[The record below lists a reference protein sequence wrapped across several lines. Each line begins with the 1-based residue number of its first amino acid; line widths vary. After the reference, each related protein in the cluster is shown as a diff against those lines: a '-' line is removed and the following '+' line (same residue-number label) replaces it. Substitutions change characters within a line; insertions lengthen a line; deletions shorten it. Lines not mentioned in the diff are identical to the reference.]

1 MIIVSLGSLFEILS
15 VIFCLH
21 YLYGE
26 RLHLDAVT
34 VCFVLSDVIWMSGIY
49 YLKLGQNWSL
59 MMYLA
64 VVLYCRARFRS
75 SMRSILIDNI
85 LTIAVIG
92 ILQTTIMVLFR
103 VLLKIEELEGAERFL
118 TNLIMFAIVV
128 GILKKCKLK
137 ELSDILKRR
146 EKLVVASLSV
156 MSAGTML
163 CLLAYKHNEGFDGLY
178 YAVLGV
184 SGILIII
191 AAVDIGKHRMK
202 VREAEAELRMH
213 RLYEA
218 SFRELIDDIC
228 ARQHEFDNH
237 INTIY
242 SQHHLYK
249 TYELLVEAQKKYCRE
264 VTMENRYNKLL
275 SKGNPI
281 ILAFLYG
288 KFSEIERRG
297 IEISYKVNI
306 SELES
311 SVPVYKIVELLGNLL
326 NNAADAVEGN
336 GTGSVRIKMLE
347 SREQIEI
354 EVYNES
360 EEISLERRQ
369 KFFEKRYS
377 EKGQNRGYGL
387 YNVKRIC
394 NEYGIEIVCDNKEID
409 GKNYLM
415 FSIVIMKK

>member
-1 MIIVSLGSLFEILS
+1 MIVVSLGNLFEALS
-15 VIFCLH
+15 IVFCLH

-26 RLHLDAVT
+26 KPRFEAVT
-34 VCFVLSDVIWMSGIY
+34 VGYIIFDVVLMSGVY
-49 YLKLGQNWSL
+49 YLQLGQSWSWII
-59 MMYLA
+59 YP
-64 VVLYCRARFRS
+64 VIVLYCVFRFGTD
-75 SMRSILIDNI
+75 IKALFINNI
-85 LTIAVIG
+85 LYMAILSG
-92 ILQTTIMVLFR
+92 IQTTIIMPYC
-103 VLLKIEELEGAERFL
+103 VLLKVGRLDGKD
-118 TNLIMFAIVV
+118 NLLINIMMFIIVV
-128 GILKKCKLK
+128 GILRKCKLK
-137 ELSDILKRR
+137 KLSDVLKSK
-146 EKLVVASLSV
+146 EGLVVISLSV
-156 MSAGTML
+156 VAVGTIL
-163 CLLAYKHNEGFDGLY
+163 FLLAYKRHAGFDGLY

-184 SGILIII
+184 GIILIII

-228 ARQHEFDNH
+228 AKQHEFDNH

-249 TYELLVEAQKKYCRE
+249 TYDMLVEAQKKYCSE
-264 VTMENRYNKLL
+264 ITAENRYNKLL

-297 IEISYKVNI
+297 IKISYRVNI
-306 SELES
+306 GELES

-326 NNAADAVEGN
+326 NNAADAAEGN
-336 GTGSVRIKMLE
+336 GTGSVGIKMLE
-347 SREQIEI
+347 SRERIEI

-369 KFFEKRYS
+369 KFFEKKYS
-377 EKGQNRGYGL
+377 EKGRNRGYGL

-394 NEYGIEIVCDNKEID
+394 NEYGIEIVCDNREID
-409 GKNYLM
+409 GKNCLM

>member
-1 MIIVSLGSLFEILS
+1 MVVISLINLLEVLS
-15 VIFCLH
+15 VVLCLH

-26 RLHLDAVT
+26 KLRLEAVT
-34 VCFVLSDVIWMSGIY
+34 VCFILLEVAWMSGVY
-49 YLKLGQNWSL
+49 YLQLGQEWSM
-59 MMYLA
+59 MMYPIVALYCA
-64 VVLYCRARFRS
+64 LRFGTDIKIIFINNVLYMAVLS
-75 SMRSILIDNI
+75 GIQA
-85 LTIAVIG
+85 TIIRLYC
-92 ILQTTIMVLFR
+92 I
-103 VLLKIEELEGAERFL
+103 LLKIERLGMRD
-118 TNLIMFAIVV
+118 NLIINLIIFIIVI
-128 GILKKCKLK
+128 GFLRKCKLK
-137 ELSDILKRR
+137 KLSDVLKGR
-146 EKLVVASLSV
+146 EKLIVASISV
-156 MSAGTML
+156 MVAGTAL
-163 CLLAYKHNEGFDGLY
+163 CLLAYKQHAGLDGLY

-184 SGILIII
+184 GIIVAII

-228 ARQHEFDNH
+228 AKQHEFDNH

-249 TYELLVEAQKKYCRE
+249 TYDMLVEAQKKYCSE
-264 VTMENRYNKLL
+264 ITAENRYNKLL

-297 IEISYKVNI
+297 IKISYRVNI
-306 SELES
+306 GELES

-326 NNAADAVEGN
+326 NNAADAAEGN
-336 GTGSVRIKMLE
+336 GTGSVGIKMLE
-347 SREQIEI
+347 SRERIEI

-369 KFFEKRYS
+369 KFFEKKYS
-377 EKGQNRGYGL
+377 EKGRNRGYGL

-394 NEYGIEIVCDNKEID
+394 NEYGIEIVCDNREID
-409 GKNYLM
+409 GKNCLM

>member
-1 MIIVSLGSLFEILS
+1 MVIVSLGHLFEALS
-15 VIFCLH
+15 VVLCLH

-26 RLHLDAVT
+26 KLRLEAVT
-34 VCFVLSDVIWMSGIY
+34 ACFVLFDVIWMSSVY
-49 YLKLGQNWSL
+49 YLQLGQSWSW
-59 MMYLA
+59 MIYPA
-64 VVLYCRARFRS
+64 IVLYCVFRFGTDINS
-75 SMRSILIDNI
+75 LFINNI
-85 LTIAVIG
+85 LYMAILSG
-92 ILQTTIMVLFR
+92 IQTTIMLLCN
-103 VLLKIEELEGAERFL
+103 VLLKMEELEKTGHL
-118 TNLIMFAIVV
+118 LINMIMFAIVA
-128 GILKKCKLK
+128 GILRKCRLKK
-137 ELSDILKRR
+137 LSDILKIR

-156 MSAGTML
+156 MAAGTML
-163 CLLAYKHNEGFDGLY
+163 FLLSYKQSEGFDGLY

-184 SGILIII
+184 GIIVAII

-228 ARQHEFDNH
+228 AKQHEFDNH

-249 TYELLVEAQKKYCRE
+249 TYDMLVEAQKKYCSE
-264 VTMENRYNKLL
+264 ITVENRYNKLL

-297 IEISYKVNI
+297 IKISYRVNI
-306 SELES
+306 GELES
-311 SVPVYKIVELLGNLL
+311 AVPVYKIVELLGNLL
-326 NNAADAVEGN
+326 NNAADAAEGN
-336 GTGSVRIKMLE
+336 GTGSVGIKMLE
-347 SREQIEI
+347 SRGRIEI

-369 KFFEKRYS
+369 KFFEKKYS
-377 EKGQNRGYGL
+377 EKGRNRGYGL

-394 NEYGIEIVCDNKEID
+394 NEYGIEIVCDNREID
-409 GKNYLM
+409 GKNCLM
-415 FSIVIMKK
+415 FSIVIRKK

>member
-1 MIIVSLGSLFEILS
+1 MIVISLINLLEVLS
-15 VIFCLH
+15 VVFCLH

-26 RLHLDAVT
+26 KPRLEAVT
-34 VCFVLSDVIWMSGIY
+34 VCFILLEVAWMSGVY
-49 YLKLGQNWSL
+49 YLQLGQEWSM
-59 MMYLA
+59 MMYPIVALYCA
-64 VVLYCRARFRS
+64 LRFGTDIKAIFINNVLYMAILSGIQTTIMMLCRALLKIENFDK
-75 SMRSILIDNI
+75 MDNFLINVI
-85 LTIAVIG
+85 MYAIVIG
-92 ILQTTIMVLFR
+92 ILR
-103 VLLKIEELEGAERFL
+103 KCR
-118 TNLIMFAIVV
+118 
-128 GILKKCKLK
+128 LKK
-137 ELSDILKRR
+137 LSDILKSR
-146 EKLVVASLSV
+146 ERLVVAALTV
-156 MSAGTML
+156 TAVGTML
-163 CLLAYKHNEGFDGLY
+163 FLTTYKSNGRFGGLY

-184 SGILIII
+184 GIIVVVI

-228 ARQHEFDNH
+228 AKQHEFDNH

-249 TYELLVEAQKKYCRE
+249 TYDMLVEAQKKYCSE
-264 VTMENRYNKLL
+264 ITVENRYNKLL

-297 IEISYKVNI
+297 IKISYRVNI

-326 NNAADAVEGN
+326 NNAADAAEGN
-336 GTGSVRIKMLE
+336 GTGSVGIKMLE
-347 SREQIEI
+347 SRERIEI

-369 KFFEKRYS
+369 KFFEKKYS
-377 EKGQNRGYGL
+377 EKGRNRGYGL

-409 GKNYLM
+409 GKNCLM
-415 FSIVIMKK
+415 FSIIIMKK